1 MGGKGREGKGMRK
14 GGSEMQMNPFICIS
28 LPFIFIS
35 LPKEHERRNGRGE
48 REQSKGDGG
57 WGSCQRVWACT
68 HTRLHRRLC
77 PAVRDA
83 RACACALMVRASA
96 RACVCLV
103 RHTHGLSHFPLR
115 KGHHLPPPDHP
126 SLTPHGRPHGNRHAR
141 ISCHASAGRSDL
153 KRLSAL
159 LPSHSLRRLAQPL
172 AGRQKPGQ
180 RVQPADRRIGWPAG
194 PYMPENRQTGPRTY
208 LAGLICF

>member
-1 MGGKGREGKGMRK
+1 
-14 GGSEMQMNPFICIS
+14 MNPFICIS
-28 LPFIFIS
+28 LPFICIS

-96 RACVCLV
+96 RARVCLV

-115 KGHHLPPPDHP
+115 KGHHLPPPTTHHSPRTDA
-126 SLTPHGRPHGNRHAR
+126 LTETGTR
-141 ISCHASAGRSDL
+141 ASAATLRQAGATSNGSARCCPAIPFGDWLSRWQEGRNPDRESSRPTDE
-153 KRLSAL
+153 
-159 LPSHSLRRLAQPL
+159 L
-172 AGRQKPGQ
+172 AGRPVRTCQKT
-180 RVQPADRRIGWPAG
+180 DRRVHGHISP
-194 PYMPENRQTGPRTY
+194 
-208 LAGLICF
+208 GLSCF